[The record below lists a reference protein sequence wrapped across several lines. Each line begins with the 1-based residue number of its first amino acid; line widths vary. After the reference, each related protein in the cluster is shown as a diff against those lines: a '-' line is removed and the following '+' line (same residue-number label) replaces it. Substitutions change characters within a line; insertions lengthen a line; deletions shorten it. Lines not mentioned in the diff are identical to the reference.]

1 MAIFNTQVT
10 VTTTAQVIVNLDDVT
25 QYVTLHS
32 KGATYV
38 GNSGV
43 TSTNGLHIEN
53 GDTVNLTIPQ
63 GCDLW
68 AITNSGTHTLAVLT
82 ARVD

>member
-1 MAIFNTQVT
+1 MAIYNTQVT
-10 VTTTAQVIVNLDDVT
+10 VTTTAQVIVNLDNVT

-32 KGATYV
+32 KGATYI
-38 GNSGV
+38 GNSAV
-43 TSTNGLHIEN
+43 TSTNGLHVEN
-53 GDTVNLTIPQ
+53 GDTVNLVLPE

-68 AITNSGTHTLAVLT
+68 AIASSGTHTLAVLT

>member
-1 MAIFNTQVT
+1 MAIYSTQVT

-25 QYVTLHS
+25 QHVTIES
-32 KGATYV
+32 KGNTYL
-38 GNSGV
+38 GNADV
-43 TSTNGLHIEN
+43 TSSNGYHLEN
-53 GDTVNLTIPQ
+53 NESVQLVIPQ

-68 AITNSGTHTLAVLT
+68 AVTASGTHAISMLI

>member
-1 MAIFNTQVT
+1 MAIYSTQVT

-25 QYVTLHS
+25 QHVTIES
-32 KGATYV
+32 QGNTYLGDSTV
-38 GNSGV
+38 TGSSGYHLANNESV
-43 TSTNGLHIEN
+43 QL
-53 GDTVNLTIPQ
+53 VIPQ

-68 AITNSGTHTLAVLT
+68 AVTNTGSHAISMLI

>member
-32 KGATYV
+32 KGNTYV

-53 GDTVNLTIPQ
+53 GDTVSLTIPQ

-68 AITNSGTHTLAVLT
+68 CITGSGTHTLAVLT